1 MKLRWKGLAYGL
13 GAVAIAGGIW
23 LFTSDYEVRK
33 EGEARK
39 ISAEQAPSAEA
50 IIVLGAKVHPDGRL
64 SDMLKDRMITAAELY
79 ESGKADKI
87 LVSGDHGTLGYNEV
101 GAMKN
106 FLLERGI
113 AEERIFMDHAG
124 FNTYESMYR
133 AKAIFQI
140 RKAIVVTQDYHL
152 ARALYDAEGLG
163 VEAYGVAADRQEY
176 RGMAKFKARE
186 MAARSKD
193 FALIRFFKPE
203 PTYLGEVIPI
213 TGDGRATE
221 DSWLIEEAVWRPNA

>member
-1 MKLRWKGLAYGL
+1 MKLRWKRWAAGFGALA
-13 GAVAIAGGIW
+13 VAGGIW
-23 LFTSDYEVRK
+23 LAASDYEVRRD
-33 EGEARK
+33 GAARK
-39 ISAEQAPSAEA
+39 VSAENAPGADA

-64 SDMLKDRMITAAELY
+64 SEMLKDRMITAAELY

-101 GAMKN
+101 RAMKD

-113 AEERIFMDHAG
+113 AEEHIFMDHAG

-140 RKAIVVTQDYHL
+140 RKAVVVSQDYHL

-163 VEAYGVAADRQEY
+163 IEAYGVAADRQEY
-176 RGMAKFKARE
+176 RGMTKFKARE

-193 FALIRFFKPE
+193 FALIRFFKPQ
-203 PTYLGEVIPI
+203 PTYLGDVIPI

-221 DSWLIEEAVWRPNA
+221 DSWLTEDTVWRPNA

>member
-1 MKLRWKGLAYGL
+1 MKLRWRGLAYGL
-13 GAVAIAGGIW
+13 GAAAIAGGIW
-23 LFTSDYEVRK
+23 LFASDYEVRK
-33 EGEARK
+33 EGAARK

-113 AEERIFMDHAG
+113 AEECIFMDHAG

-133 AKAIFQI
+133 IQVGKYTSINRTI
-140 RKAIVVTQDYHL
+140 LCK
-152 ARALYDAEGLG
+152 
-163 VEAYGVAADRQEY
+163 
-176 RGMAKFKARE
+176 
-186 MAARSKD
+186 
-193 FALIRFFKPE
+193 
-203 PTYLGEVIPI
+203 
-213 TGDGRATE
+213 
-221 DSWLIEEAVWRPNA
+221 

>member
-1 MKLRWKGLAYGL
+1 MKMRWRRWAVCFGALA
-13 GAVAIAGGIW
+13 VAGGIW
-23 LFTSDYEVRK
+23 LAASDYEVRR
-33 EGEARK
+33 EGAVRK
-39 ISAEQAPSAEA
+39 VSAENAPAADA

-101 GAMKN
+101 GAMKD

-124 FNTYESMYR
+124 FNTYDSMYR

-140 RKAIVVTQDYHL
+140 RKAVVVTQDYHL

-186 MAARSKD
+186 VAARSKD
-193 FALIRFFKPE
+193 FALIRLIKPQ
-203 PTYLGEVIPI
+203 PAYLGEVIPI
-213 TGDGRATE
+213 TGDGRATG
-221 DSWLIEEAVWRPNA
+221 DSWLTEETVWRPNA